1 MSDSQTDRQE
11 QADVPVTGDELVD
24 TFPGYRAEDDIT
36 VLERPGREASTVPNE
51 RVLRPELADP
61 LENDLYSHQAEA
73 LEALGRDENV
83 CVATSTSSGKTRIY
97 ALQIARNYLEA
108 RARNEDATAYVLYPT
123 KALSRDQERELNDL
137 FDDLGLEITVRV
149 YDGDTERG
157 SNRKRIREEADVIIS
172 NFAGVNTYL
181 HDHDRWA
188 RFLSACDLVVIDESH
203 TYTGVHGMHV
213 AWIVRR
219 LKRVLGYYDA
229 DPQFVLTSA
238 TIGNP
243 GEHSAALIDEPVSV
257 VDEDGSPTGPRDLVL
272 WNPPPRAREDGRSES
287 SETRPGATR
296 AERGEG
302 REERRASREDAVD
315 ERNERSG
322 SDEEPVRNGPSDA
335 AEDAILERVP
345 ATVEAPRMLSHL
357 TYHDAQTLLFT
368 PSRKLAELSVKR
380 ASKHRHDNRR
390 YYTNPD
396 RGSAIEPYHAG
407 HSRKKRHGT
416 EHQLKTGVLDGV
428 ASTNALELGINIG
441 EMDATVQL
449 GYPGQRQSF
458 WQQIGRAGRGTKR
471 ALSVLVAEHRTLDQY
486 VVSNPDYLLESD
498 VEDAVVDVD
507 NDAVFAQH
515 LRCAADELAIDETDA
530 GDLADR
536 ERLERAI
543 EMWRRAGQLRGN
555 LETGVSYVGP
565 PRPQQT
571 ISLYATTGQEYEVDL
586 ADGVDE
592 RRDPGMEPLAKE
604 RVLRDFHE
612 GAVRLHQGQQ
622 YEVTDVDH
630 DAPRPSVTVRP
641 TDVDYYTRTRT
652 DVTVLDAVSEESRD
666 VGGFTLHF
674 GRGRVLVYHG
684 TYDKVAVHGGK
695 RKEQGI
701 PTENPPLEME
711 TQLCWL
717 EVPQR
722 VERALIEKYRDFE
735 VPELEDGLAG
745 TAHLGYAGGLHAAEH
760 ATIGVAPLEL
770 MVDKRDLGGLATLTI
785 DSHLAQEQG
794 GDDGNGMGPGTGP
807 GPDGAG
813 GDAAPRNIAAAEA
826 AVREIANGL
835 DRTPASGWF
844 IYDGIEG
851 GLGFARAIYENYEA
865 VAERAREL
873 IADCDCGNVDG
884 CPACVMDDQCGNDN
898 QPLHRDA
905 AVDVLDQLLENEGEG
920 ALEAYLPDE
929 EHGGDRRPPLFYA

>member
-1 MSDSQTDRQE
+1 MSSDHEDSAERHDTDG
-11 QADVPVTGDELVD
+11 ADIPVTGDELVD
-24 TFPGYRAEDDIT
+24 TFPGYRDGDDIT

-61 LENDLYSHQAEA
+61 LEYDLYSHQATA
-73 LEALGRDENV
+73 LEALADDENV

-108 RARNEDATAYVLYPT
+108 RARDADATAYVLYPT

-137 FDDLGLEITVRV
+137 FEQLGLEITVRV

-188 RFLSACDLVVIDESH
+188 RFLSTCDLVVIDESH

-243 GEHSAALIDEPVSV
+243 GEHSSALIDEPVTV
-257 VDEDGSPTGPRDLVL
+257 IDEDGSPTGPRELVL
-272 WNPPPRAREDGRSES
+272 WNPPPRAREDERSES
-287 SETRPGATR
+287 ADTRPGATR

-302 REERRASREDAVD
+302 RE
-315 ERNERSG
+315 
-322 SDEEPVRNGPSDA
+322 
-335 AEDAILERVP
+335 DAIVERVP

-357 TYHDAQTLLFT
+357 TYHDAQTLLFS

-486 VVSNPDYLLESD
+486 VVTNPDYLLESD

-515 LRCAADELAIDETDA
+515 LRCAADELAVAGADA
-530 GDLADR
+530 GTLADR
-536 ERLERAI
+536 ERLERAV
-543 EMWRRAGQLRGN
+543 EMWRRAGQLRGT

-565 PRPQQT
+565 PRPQQS
-571 ISLYATTGQEYEVDL
+571 ISLYATTGEEYEVDL

-592 RRDPGMEPLAKE
+592 HYDPGMEPLARE

-622 YEVTDVDH
+622 YEVVDVDH
-630 DAPRPSVTVRP
+630 DSPRPSVTVRP

-652 DVTVLDAVSEESRD
+652 DVTVLDATSEESRN
-666 VGGFTLHF
+666 VGDFTLHF

-684 TYDKVAVHGGK
+684 TYDTVAVHGGK

-722 VERALIEKYRDFE
+722 VERALIEKYRDVE
-735 VPELEDGLAG
+735 VPDLEDGLAG

-785 DSHLAQEQG
+785 DSHLAQGKGSTDADVAYGTAGSASG
-794 GDDGNGMGPGTGP
+794 GG
-807 GPDGAG
+807 
-813 GDAAPRNIAAAEA
+813 APRNIAAAEA
-826 AVREIANGL
+826 TVREIADGL
-835 DRTPASGWF
+835 ERTPASGWF

-865 VAERAREL
+865 VAERARAL
-873 IADCDCGNVDG
+873 IANCDCGNVDG
-884 CPACVMDDQCGNDN
+884 CPACVMDEQCGNDN

-905 AVDVLDQLLENEGEG
+905 AVDVLDQLLDDADAG

-929 EHGGDRRPPLFYA
+929 EFGGDRRPPLFYA

>member
-1 MSDSQTDRQE
+1 MSERETATDHSGI
-11 QADVPVTGDELVD
+11 PITGDELTD
-24 TFPGYRAEDDIT
+24 TFPGYRADNDVS
-36 VLERPGREASTVPNE
+36 VLELPGRDASTVPNE
-51 RVLRPELADP
+51 DVLRPELAGP
-61 LENDLYSHQAEA
+61 LENDLYSHQADA
-73 LEALGRDENV
+73 LEALAREENV

-108 RARNEDATAYVLYPT
+108 QARGEDSTAYVLYPT

-137 FDDLGLEITVRV
+137 FDDLGLEISVRV

-157 SNRKRIREEADVIIS
+157 QTRRQIREEADVIIS

-219 LKRVLGYYDA
+219 LKRVLEYYA
-229 DPQFVLTSA
+229 SDPQFVLTSA

-243 GEHSAALIDEPVSV
+243 GEHSEALIDEPVTV

-272 WNPPPRAREDGRSES
+272 WNPPPRAREDG
-287 SETRPGATR
+287 
-296 AERGEG
+296 
-302 REERRASREDAVD
+302 DD
-315 ERNERSG
+315 ERDEWNEAG
-322 SDEEPVRNGPSDA
+322 EETEVTEDGPA
-335 AEDAILERVP
+335 DAIVERVP
-345 ATVEAPRMLSHL
+345 ATVEAPRLLSHL
-357 TYHDAQTLLFT
+357 TYHDAQTLLFS

-486 VVSNPDYLLESD
+486 VVNNPDYLLEND

-515 LRCAADELAIDETDA
+515 LRCAADELAIDESDI
-530 GDLADR
+530 GRLADR

-543 EMWRRAGQLRGN
+543 EMWRRAGQLQGS

-565 PRPQQT
+565 PRPQQS
-571 ISLYATTGQEYEVDL
+571 ISLYATTGEEYEVEL

-592 RRDPGMEPLAKE
+592 EYDPQMEPLAEE

-622 YEVTDVDH
+622 YEVVDVEH

-652 DVTVLDAVSEESRD
+652 DVTVLDAVSEESREIGD
-666 VGGFTLHF
+666 FTLHF

-695 RKEQGI
+695 KKEQAI
-701 PTENPPLEME
+701 PTDNPPLSME

-717 EVPQR
+717 EVPQY
-722 VERALIEKYRDFE
+722 VEDALVEKYREFE
-735 VPELEDGLAG
+735 VPEMDGDLAQ

-785 DSHLAQEQG
+785 DSHLDQSPTET
-794 GDDGNGMGPGTGP
+794 DGFGTAA
-807 GPDGAG
+807 PDG
-813 GDAAPRNIAAAEA
+813 DAPENIAAAEA
-826 AVREIANGL
+826 TVREIAQGL
-835 DRTPASGWF
+835 ERDPASGWF
-844 IYDGIEG
+844 IYDGIDG
-851 GLGFARAIYENYEA
+851 GLGFARAIYENFEA
-865 VAERAREL
+865 VARRAREH
-873 IADCDCGNVDG
+873 IADCDCGRVDG
-884 CPACVMDDQCGNDN
+884 CPACVMDEQCGNDN

-905 AVDVLDQLLENEGEG
+905 AVDVLDQLLGDAGEE
-920 ALEAYLPDE
+920 ALEAHLPDGE
-929 EHGGDRRPPLFYA
+929 YGGERRPPLFYA

>member
-1 MSDSQTDRQE
+1 MHTEDDERTNSSKTI
-11 QADVPVTGDELVD
+11 PITGEELID
-24 TFPGYRAEDDIT
+24 TFPRYREEGDVS
-36 VLERPGREASTVPNE
+36 VLEIPGRSAATAPNAD
-51 RVLRPELADP
+51 VLRPELAGP
-61 LENDLYSHQAEA
+61 LEDDLFSHQAEA
-73 LEALGRDENV
+73 LSALGRDENV
-83 CVATSTSSGKTRIY
+83 CAATSTSSGKTRIY

-123 KALSRDQERELNDL
+123 KALSRDQERELNDF
-137 FDDLGLEITVRV
+137 FDDLGLDISVRV
-149 YDGDTERG
+149 YDGDTESGETR
-157 SNRKRIREEADVIIS
+157 RRIREDADVVIS

-188 RFLSACDLVVIDESH
+188 RFLSACDLLVIDESH

-219 LKRVLGYYDA
+219 LKRVLDYYGA

-243 GEHSAALIDEPVSV
+243 GAHSSALIDEPVAV

-272 WNPPPRAREDGRSES
+272 WNPPPRARESEDGEEGEEGGG
-287 SETRPGATR
+287 ET
-296 AERGEG
+296 
-302 REERRASREDAVD
+302 D
-315 ERNERSG
+315 ET
-322 SDEEPVRNGPSDA
+322 
-335 AEDAILERVP
+335 EDAIVERVP
-345 ATVEAPRMLSHL
+345 ATVEAPKLLSHL

-380 ASKHRHDNRR
+380 ASKHRRDRRR

-396 RGSAIEPYHAG
+396 RGSAIQPYHAG
-407 HSRKKRHGT
+407 HSRANRHGT
-416 EHQLKTGVLDGV
+416 EHQLKTGILDGV
-428 ASTNALELGINIG
+428 ASTNALELGINVG

-471 ALSVLVAEHRTLDQY
+471 ALSVLVADHRTLDQY

-507 NDAVFAQH
+507 NDAVFARH
-515 LRCAADELAIDETDA
+515 LRCAADELALEEADADEF
-530 GDLADR
+530 ADR
-536 ERLERAI
+536 ERLERAV
-543 EMWRRAGQLRGN
+543 EMWRRAGQLAGH

-565 PRPQQT
+565 PRPQGS
-571 ISLYATTGQEYEVDL
+571 ISLYATSGEEYEVEL

-592 RRDPGMEPLAKE
+592 AHDPGMEPLAEE

-622 YEVTDVDH
+622 YEVCEVDRSS
-630 DAPRPSVTVRP
+630 PRPTVTLRP

-666 VGGFTLHF
+666 VGAFTLHF
-674 GRGRVLVYHG
+674 GSGRVLVYHG
-684 TYDKVAVHGGK
+684 TYDEVAVHGGEK
-695 RKEQGI
+695 KEQGI
-701 PTENPPLEME
+701 PTENPPLSIE

-717 EVPQR
+717 EVPDR
-722 VERALIEKYRDFE
+722 VETALVEKYRDFS
-735 VPELEDGLAG
+735 VPEMDGDLAE

-770 MVDKRDLGGLATLTI
+770 MVDKRDLGGLATLSI
-785 DSHLAQEQG
+785 DSHLEQEPNAES
-794 GDDGNGMGPGTGP
+794 GDTAS
-807 GPDGAG
+807 GAE
-813 GDAAPRNIAAAEA
+813 PRNVAAAEA
-826 AVREIANGL
+826 TVREIANGL
-835 DRTPASGWF
+835 EREPVSGWF
-844 IYDGIEG
+844 IYDGIDG
-851 GLGFARAIYENYEA
+851 GLGFARAIYENFEA
-865 VAERAREL
+865 VAVRARDL
-873 IADCDCGNVDG
+873 IADCDCGRADG

-898 QPLHRDA
+898 QPLHRA
-905 AVDVLDQLLENEGEG
+905 CAIDVLDQLLGNEDVDV
-920 ALEAYLPDE
+920 LDAYLPDGE
-929 EHGGDRRPPLFYA
+929 YGGDRRPPLFYS

>member
-1 MSDSQTDRQE
+1 MSSDHESERYDTDG
-11 QADVPVTGDELVD
+11 ADVPVTGDELVD
-24 TFPGYRAEDDIT
+24 TFPGYRDEGDIT

-51 RVLRPELADP
+51 RALRPELAEP
-61 LENDLYSHQAEA
+61 LEHDLYAHQAEA
-73 LEALGRDENV
+73 LEALAREENV

-108 RARNEDATAYVLYPT
+108 RARGEDATAYVLYPT

-137 FDDLGLEITVRV
+137 FDQLGLEITVRV

-219 LKRVLGYYDA
+219 LKRVLEYYDA

-243 GEHSAALIDEPVSV
+243 GEHSAALIDESVTV

-272 WNPPPRAREDGRSES
+272 WNPPPRAREDERSES
-287 SETRPGATR
+287 SETRTGATR
-296 AERGEG
+296 AERSEG
-302 REERRASREDAVD
+302 REDSDDERDEWGENDADTESDDPADAV
-315 ERNERSG
+315 
-322 SDEEPVRNGPSDA
+322 V
-335 AEDAILERVP
+335 ERVP

-357 TYHDAQTLLFT
+357 TYHDAQTLLFA

-390 YYTNPD
+390 YYANPD

-486 VVSNPDYLLESD
+486 VVNNPDYLLESD

-515 LRCAADELAIDETDA
+515 LRCAADELAVDDSDI
-530 GDLADR
+530 GGLADR

-543 EMWRRAGQLRGN
+543 EMWRRAGQLRGS

-571 ISLYATTGQEYEVDL
+571 ISLYATTGEEYEVDL

-592 RRDPGMEPLAKE
+592 RHDPGMEPLARE

-622 YEVTDVDH
+622 YEVVDVDH

-666 VGGFTLHF
+666 IGNFTLHF

-722 VERALIEKYRDFE
+722 IERALIEKYREFE

-785 DSHLAQEQG
+785 DSHLDQDAGADSG
-794 GDDGNGMGPGTGP
+794 GGMGPGTGP
-807 GPDGAG
+807 AGASGDG
-813 GDAAPRNIAAAEA
+813 APRNIAAAEA
-826 AVREIANGL
+826 TVREIAQGL
-835 DRTPASGWF
+835 ERTPASGWF

-865 VAERAREL
+865 VAERARDL

-905 AVDVLDQLLENEGEG
+905 AVDVLDQLLGEADET
-920 ALEAYLPDE
+920 ALEAHLPDE
-929 EHGGDRRPPLFYA
+929 EYGGDRRPPLFYA

>member
-1 MSDSQTDRQE
+1 MSDQRSKP
-11 QADVPVTGDELVD
+11 QADVPITGDELVE
-24 TFPGYRAEDDIT
+24 TFPGYRDEDDVT
-36 VLERPGREASTVPNE
+36 VLERPGRSAETVPCAE
-51 RVLRPELADP
+51 VLDPELAGP
-61 LENDLYSHQAEA
+61 LENDLYTHQAAA
-73 LEALGRDENV
+73 LEALADDENV

-97 ALQIARNYLEA
+97 ALQIARHYLEA
-108 RARNEDATAYVLYPT
+108 RARDAASTAYLLYPT
-123 KALSRDQERELNDL
+123 KALSRDQERSLNDL
-137 FDDLGLEITVRV
+137 YDDLGLDITVRV

-157 SNRKRIREEADVIIS
+157 ENRRRIREEADVIIT

-188 RFLSACDLVVIDESH
+188 RFLSACDLLVIDESH

-219 LKRVLGYYDA
+219 LKRVLDYYGA

-243 GEHSAALIDEPVSV
+243 GAHSSALIDEPVTV

-272 WNPPPRAREDGRSES
+272 WNPPPKDREDPSHDERDEWRDDEDGD
-287 SETRPGATR
+287 GATSEK
-296 AERGEG
+296 AP
-302 REERRASREDAVD
+302 ADDVA
-315 ERNERSG
+315 
-322 SDEEPVRNGPSDA
+322 
-335 AEDAILERVP
+335 LERVP
-345 ATVEAPRMLSHL
+345 ATVEAPRILSHL
-357 TYHDAQTLLFT
+357 TYQDAQTLLFT

-390 YYTNPD
+390 YYANPD

-407 HSRKKRHGT
+407 HSRTNRHGT

-428 ASTNALELGINIG
+428 ASTNALELGIDIG

-458 WQQIGRAGRGTKR
+458 WQQIGRAGRGSRR

-486 VVSNPDYLLESD
+486 VVNDPDYLLEND
-498 VEDAVVDVD
+498 VEDAVVDID

-515 LRCAADELAIDETDA
+515 LRCAADELAVDESDVGA
-530 GDLADR
+530 FADR
-536 ERLERAI
+536 DRLERAV
-543 EMWRRAGQLRGN
+543 EMWRRAGQLRGH

-565 PRPQQT
+565 PRPQRSV
-571 ISLYATTGQEYEVDL
+571 SLYATTGEEYEVRL

-592 RRDPGMEPLAKE
+592 RSDPEMEPLAKE

-622 YEVTDVDH
+622 YEVTAVEH
-630 DAPRPSVTVRP
+630 GAPRPSVTLRP

-652 DVTVLDAVSEESRD
+652 DVTVLDAVSEESRE
-666 VGGFTLHF
+666 VGEFTLHF

-695 RKEQGI
+695 KREQGI
-701 PTENPPLEME
+701 PTDNPPLSME

-717 EVPQR
+717 EVPQN
-722 VERALIEKYRDFE
+722 VEDALIEKYRDVS
-735 VPELEDGLAG
+735 VPDLEDGLAD

-785 DSHLAQEQG
+785 DSHLDRAVGREG
-794 GDDGNGMGPGTGP
+794 GTNTNTDADADAEARNESTFGAPGSDD
-807 GPDGAG
+807 
-813 GDAAPRNIAAAEA
+813 APRNIAAAEA
-826 AVREIANGL
+826 TVREIAQGL
-835 DRTPASGWF
+835 ERTPASGWF

-865 VAERAREL
+865 VAERARDL
-873 IADCDCGNVDG
+873 IADCDCGNVGG
-884 CPACVMDDQCGNDN
+884 CPACVMDEQCGNDN
-898 QPLHRDA
+898 RPLHREA
-905 AVDVLDQLLENEGEG
+905 AVDVLDQLLGDADEG
-920 ALEAYLPDE
+920 ALAAHRPDE

>member
-1 MSDSQTDRQE
+1 MSSDHESERHDTDG
-11 QADVPVTGDELVD
+11 ANVPVIGDELVD
-24 TFPGYRAEDDIT
+24 TFPGYRDEDDIT

-51 RVLRPELADP
+51 RALRPELADP
-61 LENDLYSHQAEA
+61 LEYDLYAHQAEA
-73 LEALGRDENV
+73 LEALARDENV

-137 FDDLGLEITVRV
+137 FDQLGLEITVRV

-219 LKRVLGYYDA
+219 LKRVLEYYDA

-243 GEHSAALIDEPVSV
+243 GEHSAALIDESVTV

-272 WNPPPRAREDGRSES
+272 WNPPPRARED
-287 SETRPGATR
+287 TAD
-296 AERGEG
+296 ERDEW
-302 REERRASREDAVD
+302 REDAAETESTD
-315 ERNERSG
+315 DPDSG
-322 SDEEPVRNGPSDA
+322 DTVV
-335 AEDAILERVP
+335 ERVP
-345 ATVEAPRMLSHL
+345 ATVEAPRLLSHL
-357 TYHDAQTLLFT
+357 TYNDAQTLLFT

-486 VVSNPDYLLESD
+486 VVNNPDYLLESD

-515 LRCAADELAIDETDA
+515 LRCAADELAIDESDVGT
-530 GDLADR
+530 LADR

-543 EMWRRAGQLRGN
+543 EMWRRAGRLRGR

-571 ISLYATTGQEYEVDL
+571 ISLYATTGEEYEVDL

-592 RRDPGMEPLAKE
+592 RRDPGMEPLARE

-622 YEVTDVDH
+622 YEVVDVDH
-630 DAPRPSVTVRP
+630 GAPRPSVTVRP

-666 VGGFTLHF
+666 IGDFTLHF

-684 TYDKVAVHGGK
+684 TYDKVAVHGGEK
-695 RKEQGI
+695 KEQGI

-717 EVPQR
+717 EVPQY
-722 VERALIEKYRDFE
+722 VEDALVEKYRDFT
-735 VPELEDGLAG
+735 VPEMDGELAQ

-785 DSHLAQEQG
+785 DSHLDQDAG
-794 GDDGNGMGPGTGP
+794 GDDGSEGGMGPGAKPTGP
-807 GPDGAG
+807 VGDG
-813 GDAAPRNIAAAEA
+813 APRNIAAAEA
-826 AVREIANGL
+826 TVREIASGL
-835 DRTPASGWF
+835 ERTPASGWF

-865 VAERAREL
+865 VAERARDL

-884 CPACVMDDQCGNDN
+884 CPACVMDEQCGNDN

-905 AVDVLDQLLENEGEG
+905 AVDVLDQLLGEADEG
-920 ALEAYLPDE
+920 ALEAHLPDE
-929 EHGGDRRPPLFYA
+929 EYGGDRRPPLFYA

>member
-1 MSDSQTDRQE
+1 MSSDHESERHDTDG
-11 QADVPVTGDELVD
+11 ANVPVIGDELVD
-24 TFPGYRAEDDIT
+24 TFPGYRDEDDIT

-51 RVLRPELADP
+51 RALRPELADP
-61 LENDLYSHQAEA
+61 LEYDLYVHQAEA
-73 LEALGRDENV
+73 LEALARDENV

-137 FDDLGLEITVRV
+137 FDQLGLEITVRV

-219 LKRVLGYYDA
+219 LKRVLEYYDA

-243 GEHSAALIDEPVSV
+243 GEHSAALIDESVTV

-272 WNPPPRAREDGRSES
+272 WNPPPRARED
-287 SETRPGATR
+287 TAD
-296 AERGEG
+296 ERDEW
-302 REERRASREDAVD
+302 REDAAETESTD
-315 ERNERSG
+315 DPDSG
-322 SDEEPVRNGPSDA
+322 DTVV
-335 AEDAILERVP
+335 ERVP
-345 ATVEAPRMLSHL
+345 ATVEAPRLLSHL
-357 TYHDAQTLLFT
+357 TYNDAQTLLFT

-486 VVSNPDYLLESD
+486 VVNNPDYLLESD

-515 LRCAADELAIDETDA
+515 LRCAADELAIDESDVGT
-530 GDLADR
+530 LADR

-543 EMWRRAGQLRGN
+543 EMWRRAGRLRGR

-571 ISLYATTGQEYEVDL
+571 ISLYATTGEEYEVDL

-592 RRDPGMEPLAKE
+592 RRDPGMEPLARE

-622 YEVTDVDH
+622 YEVVDVDH
-630 DAPRPSVTVRP
+630 GAPRPSVTVRP

-666 VGGFTLHF
+666 IGDFTLHF

-684 TYDKVAVHGGK
+684 TYDKVAVHGGEK
-695 RKEQGI
+695 KEQGI

-717 EVPQR
+717 EVPQY
-722 VERALIEKYRDFE
+722 VEDALVEKYRDFT
-735 VPELEDGLAG
+735 VPEMDGELAQ

-785 DSHLAQEQG
+785 DSHLDQDAG
-794 GDDGNGMGPGTGP
+794 GDDGSEGGMGPGAKPTGP
-807 GPDGAG
+807 VGDG
-813 GDAAPRNIAAAEA
+813 APRNIAAAEA
-826 AVREIANGL
+826 TVREIANGL
-835 DRTPASGWF
+835 ERTPASGWF

-865 VAERAREL
+865 VAERARDL

-905 AVDVLDQLLENEGEG
+905 AVDVLDQLLGEADEG
-920 ALEAYLPDE
+920 ALEAHLPDE
-929 EHGGDRRPPLFYA
+929 EYGGDRRPPLFYA

>member
-1 MSDSQTDRQE
+1 MSEENADDS
-11 QADVPVTGDELVD
+11 AAIPITGDELTETV
-24 TFPGYRAEDDIT
+24 PGYRAADDVS
-36 VLERPGREASTVPNE
+36 VLELPGRDASTVPNE
-51 RVLRPELADP
+51 EVLRPKLAKP
-61 LENDLYSHQAEA
+61 LENDLYSHQADA
-73 LEALGRDENV
+73 LEALARDENV

-108 RARNEDATAYVLYPT
+108 QARGEDATAYVLYPT

-137 FDDLGLEITVRV
+137 FDRLGLEITVRV

-157 SNRKRIREEADVIIS
+157 TNRRRIREEADVIIS

-188 RFLSACDLVVIDESH
+188 RFLSACELVVIDESH

-219 LKRVLGYYDA
+219 LKRVLEYYDA
-229 DPQFVLTSA
+229 APGFVLTSA

-243 GEHSAALIDEPVSV
+243 GEHSQALIEEPVTV
-257 VDEDGSPTGPRDLVL
+257 VDDDGSPAGPRDLVL
-272 WNPPPRAREDGRSES
+272 WNPPPRAREETANERDDGSETASES
-287 SETRPGATR
+287 
-296 AERGEG
+296 ERDGG
-302 REERRASREDAVD
+302 DANVAGD
-315 ERNERSG
+315 
-322 SDEEPVRNGPSDA
+322 DA
-335 AEDAILERVP
+335 ANETGDSIAERVP
-345 ATVEAPRMLSHL
+345 ATVEAPRVLSHL

-407 HSRKKRHGT
+407 HSRKQRHGT
-416 EHQLKTGVLDGV
+416 EHRLKTGGLDGV
-428 ASTNALELGINIG
+428 ASTNALELGINVG

-458 WQQIGRAGRGTKR
+458 WQQLGRAGRGTKR

-486 VVSNPDYLLESD
+486 VVNNPGYLLEND

-515 LRCAADELAIDETDA
+515 LRCAADELAIDGTDV
-530 GDLADR
+530 GTLADR
-536 ERLERAI
+536 ERLERAV
-543 EMWRRAGQLRGN
+543 EMWRRAGQLRGS
-555 LETGVSYVGP
+555 LETGVSYAGP
-565 PRPQQT
+565 PRPQRT
-571 ISLYATTGQEYEVDL
+571 ISLYATTGEEYEIEL
-586 ADGVDE
+586 APGVDE
-592 RRDPGMEPLAKE
+592 RYDPEMEPVAKE

-622 YEVTDVDH
+622 YKVVGVDH
-630 DAPRPSVTVRP
+630 GSPRPSVTLRP

-652 DVTVLDAVSEESRD
+652 DVTVLDAVSEESRGIGD
-666 VGGFTLHF
+666 FTLHF

-695 RKEQGI
+695 KKEQAI
-701 PTENPPLEME
+701 PTDNPPLSME

-717 EVPQR
+717 EVPQD
-722 VERALIEKYRDFE
+722 VEDALVEKYRNFT
-735 VPELEDGLAG
+735 VPEMDGELAQ

-770 MVDKRDLGGLATLTI
+770 MVDKRDLGGIATLSI
-785 DSHLAQEQG
+785 DSHLDQSSDTATRR
-794 GDDGNGMGPGTGP
+794 GP
-807 GPDGAG
+807 
-813 GDAAPRNIAAAEA
+813 AASDETAPQNIAAAEA

-835 DRTPASGWF
+835 EHEPASGWF
-844 IYDGIEG
+844 IYDGIDG
-851 GLGFARAIYENYEA
+851 GLGFARAIYENFEA
-865 VAERAREL
+865 VARRAREL

-905 AVDVLDQLLENEGEG
+905 AVDVLNQLLGDAGDG
-920 ALEAYLPDE
+920 ALEASHPDE
-929 EHGGDRRPPLFYA
+929 EYGGDRRPPLFYA

>member
-1 MSDSQTDRQE
+1 MSSERESERHDSE
-11 QADVPVTGDELVD
+11 SADVPVTGDELVD
-24 TFPGYRAEDDIT
+24 TFPGYRDADDVT
-36 VLERPGREASTVPNE
+36 VLERPGREAATVPNE

-61 LENDLYSHQAEA
+61 LEHDLYSHQAEA
-73 LEALGRDENV
+73 LEALERDENV

-108 RARNEDATAYVLYPT
+108 RARNDDATAYVCYPT

-137 FDDLGLEITVRV
+137 FDQLGLEITVRV

-188 RFLSACDLVVIDESH
+188 RFFSACDLVVVDESH

-243 GEHSAALIDEPVSV
+243 GEHSSALIDESVTV

-272 WNPPPRAREDGRSES
+272 WNLPPQARENADDERDEW
-287 SETRPGATR
+287 SETNGDG
-296 AERGEG
+296 GETG
-302 REERRASREDAVD
+302 DD
-315 ERNERSG
+315 
-322 SDEEPVRNGPSDA
+322 P
-335 AEDAILERVP
+335 EDAIVERVP
-345 ATVEAPRMLSHL
+345 ATVEAPRLLSHL
-357 TYHDAQTLLFT
+357 TYNDAQTLLFT
-368 PSRKLAELSVKR
+368 PSRKLAELSIKR

-486 VVSNPDYLLESD
+486 VISNPDYLLEND

-515 LRCAADELAIDETDA
+515 LRCAADELAVDDSDVGT
-530 GDLADR
+530 LADR

-543 EMWRRAGQLRGN
+543 EMWRRAGQLTGT

-565 PRPQQT
+565 PRPQQS
-571 ISLYATTGQEYEVDL
+571 ISLYATTGQEYEVAL

-592 RRDPGMEPLAKE
+592 RHDPGMEPLARE

-622 YEVTDVDH
+622 YEVTTVDH

-641 TDVDYYTRTRT
+641 TNVDYYTRTRT
-652 DVTVLDAVSEESRD
+652 DVTVLDAVSEESREIGD
-666 VGGFTLHF
+666 FTLHF

-701 PTENPPLEME
+701 PTENPPLEMD

-735 VPELEDGLAG
+735 VPELEDVLAG

-785 DSHLAQEQG
+785 DSHLDQETDADG
-794 GDDGNGMGPGTGP
+794 RNEMGPGAGPGSTGDDG
-807 GPDGAG
+807 
-813 GDAAPRNIAAAEA
+813 APRNIAAAEA
-826 AVREIANGL
+826 TVREIAQGL
-835 DRTPASGWF
+835 ERTPASGWF

-865 VAERAREL
+865 VAERARDL

-884 CPACVMDDQCGNDN
+884 CPACVMDEQCGNDN

-905 AVDVLDQLLENEGEG
+905 AVDVLDQLLGNAGEE
-920 ALEAYLPDE
+920 ALETHLPDE
-929 EHGGDRRPPLFYA
+929 EYGGDRRPPLFYA

>member
-1 MSDSQTDRQE
+1 MSSDHESERHDTDG
-11 QADVPVTGDELVD
+11 ADVPVTGDELVD
-24 TFPGYRAEDDIT
+24 TFPGYRDEDDST

-51 RVLRPELADP
+51 RALRPELADP
-61 LENDLYSHQAEA
+61 LEHDLYAHQAQA
-73 LEALGRDENV
+73 LEALARDENV

-137 FDDLGLEITVRV
+137 FDQLGLEITVRV

-157 SNRKRIREEADVIIS
+157 SNRKRIREGADVIIS

-219 LKRVLGYYDA
+219 LKRALEYYDA

-243 GEHSAALIDEPVSV
+243 GEHSAALIDESVTV

-272 WNPPPRAREDGRSES
+272 WNPPPQAREDTADERDEWREDDVESES
-287 SETRPGATR
+287 TGDP
-296 AERGEG
+296 
-302 REERRASREDAVD
+302 D
-315 ERNERSG
+315 SG
-322 SDEEPVRNGPSDA
+322 DTVV
-335 AEDAILERVP
+335 ERVP
-345 ATVEAPRMLSHL
+345 ATVEAPRLLSNL
-357 TYHDAQTLLFT
+357 TYNDAQTLLFT

-396 RGSAIEPYHAG
+396 RGSAIKPYHAG

-486 VVSNPDYLLESD
+486 VVNNPDYLLESD

-515 LRCAADELAIDETDA
+515 LRCAADELAVDESDVET
-530 GDLADR
+530 LADR
-536 ERLERAI
+536 GRLERAI
-543 EMWRRAGQLRGN
+543 EMWRRAGQLRGR

-571 ISLYATTGQEYEVDL
+571 ISLYATTGEEYEVDL
-586 ADGVDE
+586 ADGADE
-592 RRDPGMEPLAKE
+592 RHDPGMEPLARE

-622 YEVTDVDH
+622 YEVVDVDH
-630 DAPRPSVTVRP
+630 GAPRPSVTVHP

-666 VGGFTLHF
+666 IGDFTLHF

-695 RKEQGI
+695 KKEQGI

-717 EVPQR
+717 DVPQY
-722 VERALIEKYRDFE
+722 VERALIEKYRSFE
-735 VPELEDGLAG
+735 VPELEDGRAG

-785 DSHLAQEQG
+785 DSHLDQDAG
-794 GDDGNGMGPGTGP
+794 GDGGSEGGMGPGTGP
-807 GPDGAG
+807 TGAA
-813 GDAAPRNIAAAEA
+813 GDSAPRNIAAAEA
-826 AVREIANGL
+826 TVREIANGL
-835 DRTPASGWF
+835 ERTPASGWF

-865 VAERAREL
+865 VAERARDL

-905 AVDVLDQLLENEGEG
+905 AVDVLDQLLGNEGEA
-920 ALEAYLPDE
+920 ALEAHLPDE
-929 EHGGDRRPPLFYA
+929 EYGGGRRPPLFYA

>member
-1 MSDSQTDRQE
+1 MSERESATDDTE
-11 QADVPVTGDELVD
+11 IPITGDELTD
-24 TFPGYRAEDDIT
+24 TFPGYRSDDDVS
-36 VLERPGREASTVPNE
+36 VLELPGRDASTVPNE
-51 RVLRPELADP
+51 EVLRPELAGP
-61 LENDLYSHQAEA
+61 LANDLYSHQAEA
-73 LEALGRDENV
+73 LEALAREENV

-108 RARNEDATAYVLYPT
+108 RARGEDSTAYVLYPT
-123 KALSRDQERELNDL
+123 KALSRDQERELTDL
-137 FDDLGLEITVRV
+137 FDDLGLDISVRV

-157 SNRKRIREEADVIIS
+157 QTRRQIREEADVIIS

-213 AWIVRR
+213 AWIIRR
-219 LKRVLGYYDA
+219 LKRVLEYYAA

-243 GEHSAALIDEPVSV
+243 GEHSEALIDEPVTV

-272 WNPPPRAREDGRSES
+272 WNPPPRAREDERSES
-287 SETRPGATR
+287 SEMRTGATR
-296 AERGEG
+296 AERSEG
-302 REERRASREDAVD
+302 REERHVSREDTED
-315 ERNERSG
+315 ERDEWSETDG
-322 SDEEPVRNGPSDA
+322 GEATQSDGG
-335 AEDAILERVP
+335 EDAIVERVP
-345 ATVEAPRMLSHL
+345 ATVEAPRLLSHL
-357 TYHDAQTLLFT
+357 TYHDAQTLLFS

-458 WQQIGRAGRGTKR
+458 WQQLGRAGRGTKR

-486 VVSNPDYLLESD
+486 VVNNPDYLLEND

-515 LRCAADELAIDETDA
+515 LRCAADELAIDESDV
-530 GDLADR
+530 GRLADR
-536 ERLERAI
+536 ERLERAL
-543 EMWRRAGQLRGN
+543 EMWRRAGQLQGS

-565 PRPQQT
+565 PRPQQS
-571 ISLYATTGQEYEVDL
+571 ISLYATTGEEYEVEL

-592 RRDPGMEPLAKE
+592 QYDPQMEPLAEE

-622 YEVTDVDH
+622 YEVVDVEH

-652 DVTVLDAVSEESRD
+652 DVTVLDAVSEESREIGD
-666 VGGFTLHF
+666 FTLHF

-695 RKEQGI
+695 KKEQAI
-701 PTENPPLEME
+701 PTDNPPLSME

-717 EVPQR
+717 EVPQY
-722 VERALIEKYRDFE
+722 VEDALVEKYRDFT
-735 VPELEDGLAG
+735 VPEMDGELAQ

-785 DSHLAQEQG
+785 DSHLEQSPREETG
-794 GDDGNGMGPGTGP
+794 FGT
-807 GPDGAG
+807 ARN
-813 GDAAPRNIAAAEA
+813 GDAPQNIAAAEA
-826 AVREIANGL
+826 TVREIAQGL
-835 DRTPASGWF
+835 EREPASGWF
-844 IYDGIEG
+844 IYDGIDG
-851 GLGFARAIYENYEA
+851 GLGFARAIYENFEA
-865 VAERAREL
+865 VARRAREH
-873 IADCDCGNVDG
+873 IADCDCGRVDG
-884 CPACVMDDQCGNDN
+884 CPACVMDEQCGNDN

-905 AVDVLDQLLENEGEG
+905 AVDVLDQLLGDAGEE
-920 ALEAYLPDE
+920 ALEAHLPDE
-929 EHGGDRRPPLFYA
+929 EYGGERRPPLFYA